1 TVSAAGLLT
10 ILGSAPYSVTKHAA
24 LSFGEW
30 LSATYGDRGVT
41 VQCVCPMGVRTT
53 LLEQSGDT
61 GKAILAPEA
70 ITPEEVADAVMA
82 GMADGRFPIL
92 PHPPVADHY
101 MARATDPDTRVA
113 RLRRL
118 HHH

>member
-1 TVSAAGLLT
+1 AAGLLT
-10 ILGSAPYSVTKHAA
+10 MLGSAPYSVTKHAA

-41 VQCVCPMGVRTT
+41 VQCVCPMGVRTN

-82 GMADGRFPIL
+82 GMADGRLLCAPARDTVDPI
-92 PHPPVADHY
+92 PPRTTH
-101 MARATDPDTRVA
+101 T
-113 RLRRL
+113 
-118 HHH
+118 